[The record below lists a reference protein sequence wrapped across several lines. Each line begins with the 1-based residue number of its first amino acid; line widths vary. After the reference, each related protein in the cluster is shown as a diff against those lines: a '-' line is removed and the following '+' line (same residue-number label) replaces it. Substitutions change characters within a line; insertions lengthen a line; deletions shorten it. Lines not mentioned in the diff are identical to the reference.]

1 MTGSVIGEFTDEF
14 VTEQVK
20 IRQKTY
26 GRGLAKLQR
35 TPQDI
40 QFMNNRNAWI
50 KMASSVSVK
59 DVNLRIPFETGNVSA
74 FGGSNLAKKAI
85 LFNGLSSFD
94 GSKLN
99 MRAGANVGAQAVLPS
114 TSYFNNSAYGL
125 GGNDFGILPM
135 PGISSVSIDT
145 KNRGSIKTATIQI
158 MAFNKYQFDIIE
170 TLYCRL
176 GFSMLIEWGWDKYI
190 DNNGDYRTV
199 GSTVLE
205 DNFFTSS
212 NQNSII
218 SAISKK
224 TEKYHGNTG
233 GLFGKVVNFNWKY
246 NSDGSYSITVKITG
260 LGDVI
265 ESMKINQSPSLALKD
280 SLQNLSHDRYKLL
293 REAKSSIDTNK
304 TVTKLGTILYKQL
317 NTQSLW
323 SNGGNGDYFNLF
335 LALKNSSYSSFLGN
349 DGTDGIK
356 IEYNYFIRFGELL
369 RIIDENI
376 TPDINSNSNIKFTN
390 FDKNTDKVICSIQ
403 PNLISFDPA
412 ISIIKMDTSGQTIN
426 QNDISGITL
435 PTYTKTLK
443 EFTNILGTPNNT
455 PTTPPF
461 EITIST
467 VAGTTTTTYTVRSFS
482 TFNQYNKT
490 FENPSG
496 TYIPIGGYDKFVSEV
511 NTGGSTS
518 VAGNMMYGKILNIY
532 LNYDMIFNVLSKNVD
547 KKGNLTFF
555 KFLQSICDNI
565 NSSFANIVDIE
576 PIIKNDKTITFMDAK
591 PIQGLGSKLSS
602 LLPSMPTKTA
612 EFEVVGFNLDSLT
625 DPQGTFLKNISFNTK
640 FSPKLASQLSIGATA
655 GGIAMGQDATGLSK
669 WNSGLVDRYQVTI
682 EDPVVATTVNINTG
696 NNTGNNN
703 TQSTGKP
710 YQGGNP
716 FLEGLL
722 VPTDGTILNHT
733 PGVFDNGGLA
743 VDLGFPLEQEV
754 YIDGTDRITRQ
765 RPGQINIIIYIN
777 KDGQIISSNFDNPT
791 GALVGPNSTQQI
803 TIDYGGIGRIPWKQE
818 TLNLAQLST
827 ALSAGVTPFNFQGG
841 SSAISFNDLST
852 IVPQSGS
859 LQGTINN
866 NYSANSTEARTYYL
880 NFDINNLDSEQRLN
894 NYTQN
899 FLDQTINGFDRSTHI
914 YNRIVEEM
922 CKAYGVPVP
931 TFSNPS
937 FTNSSRTEGIQG
949 SNNFI
954 LPTYTITAN
963 SGTAGSSNT
972 NTGAT
977 AVAASRA
984 RKLAGAN
991 YSAYL
996 AQMFGGSVVISPQL
1010 QQSLNVTVQPVQI
1023 KDSEYTFRPN
1033 VSSFSK
1039 AGKSSYK
1046 IYLDEQNKKA
1056 AAANPN
1062 NIPASNQIGLLP
1074 IEFDME
1080 MEGIAGFRI
1089 YNKID
1094 INQRF
1099 LPSNYANSL
1108 KFLIK
1113 GINHKI
1119 DGSGWTTNLQTLS
1132 TSNLNARPV
1141 TKNAPGSSSRR
1152 TTNITSPQ
1160 VQALIS
1166 ANPVPS
1172 ATAYSGDP
1180 RLQPIKDMIALHESS
1195 QKYDIAN
1202 QGSRGSYN
1210 LTKATIPDN
1219 TVVVGKTM
1227 VELLDQRS
1235 TTFSNCLV
1243 PICTFAMGRYQIIP
1257 ATLKSLL
1264 RSTTGVSATSLFS
1277 PANQEKLCDTLL
1289 FNSRPNIGKYID
1301 GTVPGTKQ
1309 ELSKAVQSLAQEWAS
1324 MPATI
1329 KDKLGNTNVGDVA
1342 SGAGNTGYYQGT
1354 VNRSTTSE
1362 TVGDIVKAL
1371 IETRR
1376 LYLAGQ
1382 SNQEPSFVPSYV

>member
-1 MTGSVIGEFTDEF
+1 MTGSVIGEFTDKF
-14 VTEQVK
+14 VTDQVF

-26 GRGLAKLQR
+26 GRGLTKNQR

-59 DVNLRIPFETGNVSA
+59 DVNLRIPPETGNVSA
-74 FGGSNLAKKAI
+74 FAGSNLAKKAI

-135 PGISSVSIDT
+135 PGISSVSIDS

-158 MAFNKYQFDIIE
+158 TAFNKYQFDIIE

-190 DNNGDYRTV
+190 DNKGDYQTV

-212 NQNSII
+212 NQNSIV
-218 SAISKK
+218 SAINKK
-224 TEKYHGNTG
+224 TETYHGNTG

-317 NTQSLW
+317 NNQSLW
-323 SNGGNGDYFNLF
+323 SDGGNGDYFNLF
-335 LALKNSSYSSFLGN
+335 LALQNSTYSSFLGN
-349 DGTDGIK
+349 SGTNGIK

-443 EFTNILGTPNNT
+443 EFTTILGTPNNT
-455 PTTPPF
+455 PSTPPF
-461 EITIST
+461 EITIKT
-467 VAGTTTTTYTVRSFS
+467 LGRQTITYTVNSFS
-482 TFNQYNKT
+482 TFDTTNNT
-490 FENPSG
+490 FEFPSG
-496 TYIPIGGYDKFVSEV
+496 TYISIGSNERFVSEV

-565 NSSFANIVDIE
+565 NSSFANVVDIE
-576 PIIKNDKTITFMDAK
+576 PIIKNDKTITFMDSK
-591 PIQGLGSKLSS
+591 PIQGLGTKLSS
-602 LLPSMPTKTA
+602 LIPSMPTKTA
-612 EFEVVGFNLDSLT
+612 EFEVVGFSLDNLT

-682 EDPVVATTVNINTG
+682 EDPVVATAVNVNTSG
-696 NNTGNNN
+696 NSGAGAT
-703 TQSTGKP
+703 TSSTGKP

-733 PGVFDNGGLA
+733 PGAFDNGGLE
-743 VDLGFPLEQEV
+743 VNLGFTLKQEV
-754 YIDGTDRITRQ
+754 YIDGTTRFLKK
-765 RPGQINIIIYIN
+765 RPGETNVRIYIN

-803 TIDYGGIGRIPWKQE
+803 TIDYGGIGRIPWKQD
-818 TLNLAQLST
+818 TLNLRQLST
-827 ALSAGVTPFNFQGG
+827 ALSAGVTRFDFQGG
-841 SSAISFNDLST
+841 SSAIGFNDLST

-859 LQGTINN
+859 LQGIVDNPH
-866 NYSANSTEARTYYL
+866 SANSTEARTYYF

-894 NYTQN
+894 SYTQN
-899 FLDQTINGFDRSTHI
+899 FLDQQIGGFDLSTHI
-914 YNRIVEEM
+914 YHRIVEEM
-922 CKAYGVPVP
+922 CKAYTVPVP
-931 TFSNPS
+931 TFSNPT
-937 FTNSSRTEGIQG
+937 FVGSSRTEGIQG
-949 SNNFI
+949 ANNFI

-963 SGTAGSSNT
+963 SGTGGSSSS

-977 AVAASRA
+977 AVAASRS

-996 AQMFGGSVVISPQL
+996 AQMFGGSVSISPQL

-1062 NIPASNQIGLLP
+1062 NVPASNQIGLLP

-1141 TKNAPGSSSRR
+1141 TKNASGSTGSGRNRS
-1152 TTNITSPQ
+1152 TNITAINPPSELVLAMRRYGITSDLERAHFLAQ
-1160 VQALIS
+1160 TAHES
-1166 ANPVPS
+1166 ANFYYKEEIASGDAYEGRVSLGNTQVGDGRRFKGRGYIQLTGRANYTGYNTYLVGQGDFVDVLTNPTEVSTEKYAADS
-1172 ATAYSGDP
+1172 AAYWWKKLSRDITSLALNGSTDQDVIKVTKRVNGGTNGLADRQEKFDAYWAEIQADPTAYS
-1180 RLQPIKDMIALHESS
+1180 
-1195 QKYDIAN
+1195 
-1202 QGSRGSYN
+1202 
-1210 LTKATIPDN
+1210 
-1219 TVVVGKTM
+1219 
-1227 VELLDQRS
+1227 
-1235 TTFSNCLV
+1235 
-1243 PICTFAMGRYQIIP
+1243 
-1257 ATLKSLL
+1257 
-1264 RSTTGVSATSLFS
+1264 
-1277 PANQEKLCDTLL
+1277 
-1289 FNSRPNIGKYID
+1289 
-1301 GTVPGTKQ
+1301 
-1309 ELSKAVQSLAQEWAS
+1309 
-1324 MPATI
+1324 
-1329 KDKLGNTNVGDVA
+1329 
-1342 SGAGNTGYYQGT
+1342 
-1354 VNRSTTSE
+1354 
-1362 TVGDIVKAL
+1362 
-1371 IETRR
+1371 
-1376 LYLAGQ
+1376 
-1382 SNQEPSFVPSYV
+1382 